1 VGDLTINTL
10 DDKEGDYLKAK
21 FVIEKEKGQK
31 NLETF
36 LTGQGK
42 GKEEVCNV

>member
-21 FVIEKEKGQK
+21 FVIKKEKRAEKFG
-31 NLETF
+31 NF
-36 LTGQGK
+36 SDWPGK
-42 GKEEVCNV
+42 GKRRGM